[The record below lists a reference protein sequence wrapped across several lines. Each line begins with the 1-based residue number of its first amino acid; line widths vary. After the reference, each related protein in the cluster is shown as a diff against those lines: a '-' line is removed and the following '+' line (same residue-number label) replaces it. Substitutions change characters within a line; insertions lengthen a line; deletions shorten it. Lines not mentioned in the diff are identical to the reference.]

1 MRISDWSSDVCSPI
15 LCKLPIIAD
24 AALITAFTAACRA
37 ALDQIG

>member
-1 MRISDWSSDVCSPI
+1 VA

-24 AALITAFTAACRA
+24 AALIAAFTAACRA